1 MGEKDGGLFAHLL
14 QSVAFGGLTLV
25 ALVQAFYN
33 LGGDVIFG
41 VGDKKVVAGLYHHIV
56 ILLLLVVNLEE
67 IYQRAGEIDN
77 ILLLYLKDVAGQA
90 KYPPKA
96 FRSCR
101 GIISLEKKYGL
112 DRLVAAC
119 ACATEGRLYGYN
131 EVREI
136 LERGDDA
143 VFLPPDEEGTKVA
156 REPQRHKNI
165 RGSEYYLQKPQPTN
179 ITSDKDNGNNKQ
191 QDSTHRA

>member
-1 MGEKDGGLFAHLL
+1 M
-14 QSVAFGGLTLV
+14 
-25 ALVQAFYN
+25 
-33 LGGDVIFG
+33 
-41 VGDKKVVAGLYHHIV
+41 
-56 ILLLLVVNLEE
+56 
-67 IYQRAGEIDN
+67 
-77 ILLLYLKDVAGQA
+77 
-90 KYPPKA
+90 
-96 FRSCR
+96 
-101 GIISLEKKYGL
+101 SLEKKYGL

-165 RGSEYYLQKPQPTN
+165 RGREYYLQKPQPTN

-191 QDSTHRA
+191 QDCTHRA